1 MKIKEINLMGKKEKE
16 KKLKELDRELMKL
29 KVNATKSGGSKIK
42 EAKKVIAR
50 IKTSLNFEKS
60 PKNKAFKNSSK
71 KDTQEK

>member
-1 MKIKEINLMGKKEKE
+1 MKMKEINSMSKKEKE

-50 IKTSLNFEKS
+50 IKTSLNVKS
-60 PKNKAFKNSSK
+60 SNKKESSDSSK
-71 KDTQEK
+71 INPPKK